1 VIDLRTALP
10 RAWAKQSGWL
20 IWLLPLSL
28 LYAAVTS
35 LQRTLYRWNIK
46 KSYTSP
52 VPVMVI
58 GNITVGGSGKTP
70 LLIEL
75 VRYLT
80 EEQHLNVGVISRGY
94 GGDQSKFPHLVQ
106 ADDLAIEVGDEPL
119 LIVQKTGVAL
129 AVGANRQAA
138 IESLLADAAAK
149 GHSLDIILSDDG
161 LQHLALDRQL
171 EWIVLDVDR
180 GLGSGWLLPAGFLRE
195 STDRLDTATV
205 IEHGQAQI
213 NEVVSPYRMHL
224 IAGDLEALS
233 LVSSSSLAE
242 SLRSDHPFS
251 PPQPPQRV
259 HAVAG
264 IGNPA
269 RFFNSLR
276 DLGFEVIEHPF
287 ADHHPYQISD
297 VQFEDDLPIITTAKD
312 AQRLQGLIQ
321 SNVWVLPVEAF
332 LTPECYALLYKQ
344 LSELGVLSERRQ
356 TNR

>member
-20 IWLLPLSL
+20 FWLLPLSL
-28 LYAAVTS
+28 LYALATS
-35 LQRTLYRWNIK
+35 LQRTLYRLNIK

-80 EEQHLNVGVISRGY
+80 EEQHLKVGVISRGY

-138 IESLLADAAAK
+138 IECLLADATVK

-195 STDRLDTATV
+195 SPDRLDTATV
-205 IEHGQAQI
+205 IEHGQARI
-213 NEVVSPYRMHL
+213 NEMESPYRMHL
-224 IAGDLEALS
+224 IAGDLEALAS
-233 LVSSSSLAE
+233 L
-242 SLRSDHPFS
+242 SDHRFS
-251 PPQPPQRV
+251 TPQPPQRV

-264 IGNPA
+264 IGNPS
-269 RFFNSLR
+269 RFFISLR

-321 SNVWVLPVEAF
+321 SNVWVLPVEAS

-344 LSELGVLSERRQ
+344 LSELGVLTERRQ

>member
-10 RAWAKQSGWL
+10 KAWAKQSGWL
-20 IWLLPLSL
+20 FWLLPLSL
-28 LYAAVTS
+28 LYALVTN

-46 KSYTSP
+46 KAYISP

-80 EEQHLNVGVISRGY
+80 EEQHLKVGVISRGY
-94 GGDQSKFPHLVQ
+94 GGDQTKFPQLVQ
-106 ADDLAIEVGDEPL
+106 ANDLAINVGDEPL
-119 LIVQKTGVAL
+119 LIVQKTGVPL
-129 AVGANRQAA
+129 VVGANRQAA
-138 IESLLADAAAK
+138 IEMLLLDAEK
-149 GHSLDIILSDDG
+149 KSQILDLILSDDG
-161 LQHLALDRQL
+161 LQHLALGRQL

-195 STDRLDTATV
+195 SPDRLETATV
-205 IEHGQAQI
+205 IQHGQEKI
-213 NEVVSPYRMHL
+213 DEVNSPYRMHL
-224 IAGDLEALS
+224 VAGDLEPLS
-233 LVSSSSLAE
+233 SNVQHQLL
-242 SLRSDHPFS
+242 
-251 PPQPPQRV
+251 PPQSPQRV

-269 RFFNSLR
+269 RFFNSLCE
-276 DLGFEVIEHPF
+276 LGFDVIEHPF
-287 ADHHPYQISD
+287 ADHHPYKAAD
-297 VQFEDDLPIITTAKD
+297 VQFDDDLPIITTAKD

-321 SNVWVLPVEAF
+321 SNVWVLPVEAA
-332 LTPECYALLYKQ
+332 LTSECYSLLYQQ
-344 LSELGVLSERRQ
+344 LFELGVLNERRQ